1 MSSHSPRK
9 RTIRICDEHN
19 ISRKK
24 ETKIITSPPQKK
36 YITLKIKGYKKQVSF
51 LEFQRVKSLDK
62 KKLFSTR
69 DIIKAKIKDTDNEFK
84 NKEMVYEPELM
95 NNIALLREK
104 ELRTTIFHMA
114 KALQSKN
121 EKIEEETFKLYE
133 EILNNIKKI
142 FDKVS
147 KEIEEKK
154 LDILQRIN
162 VRLNE
167 CDNRH
172 RKILEKKIH
181 EQEIILRNL
190 HTFTYEMQRVRENYT
205 VIKNKILNLSENNF
219 DLEQKIKIEEQKYDK
234 IYSLLREYKVRINN
248 LSHDIENLKKEKEE
262 NEKSKFL
269 EKTKIIKIK
278 PIKKL
283 LLNNIE
289 TDYTNNKNTTTNH
302 NKSAR
307 NRPKSVKES
316 MAFSL
321 MNKSIKQYTNKSCFY
336 DNLSYQEI
344 PDNKI
349 YKSLIKIIDT
359 MKNSKDYKIV
369 SGVNNTLLNNNM
381 KILPLQN
388 KEFRKDFM
396 DKLFSDYDILEAFKE
411 GENEFVNKPF
421 NKRLFIK

>member
-1 MSSHSPRK
+1 
-9 RTIRICDEHN
+9 
-19 ISRKK
+19 
-24 ETKIITSPPQKK
+24 
-36 YITLKIKGYKKQVSF
+36 
-51 LEFQRVKSLDK
+51 
-62 KKLFSTR
+62 
-69 DIIKAKIKDTDNEFK
+69 
-84 NKEMVYEPELM
+84 
-95 NNIALLREK
+95 
-104 ELRTTIFHMA
+104 
-114 KALQSKN
+114 
-121 EKIEEETFKLYE
+121 
-133 EILNNIKKI
+133 
-142 FDKVS
+142 
-147 KEIEEKK
+147 
-154 LDILQRIN
+154 
-162 VRLNE
+162 
-167 CDNRH
+167 
-172 RKILEKKIH
+172 
-181 EQEIILRNL
+181 
-190 HTFTYEMQRVRENYT
+190 MQRVRENYT

-248 LSHDIENLKKEKEE
+248 LSHAVENLKKEKEE

-269 EKTKIIKIK
+269 EKTKIIKVK